1 LFDPGNTTVYS
12 VSMAFRFW
20 LVSAA
25 LISLSVATASGQ
37 QANPAP
43 GNPTIV
49 QPGAPGQN
57 SKILSAASVHVPAGQ
72 PTEADTQF
80 MQGMIHHHSQAVEMT
95 ALMPSRT
102 HNKKLLAFGKKISI
116 SQTDEIKFMQQW
128 LQDRGK
134 AVPMGH
140 DMAHMGHMEG
150 MQHMDMGSMPMMPGM
165 LTPQQMK
172 ALAKAKGPE
181 FDRLF
186 LTGMIQHHTGALT
199 MVQDL
204 FNTPAA
210 GQDGQ
215 LYDFA
220 TDVDNTQ
227 TAEIK
232 IMQSMLKEKQ

>member
-1 LFDPGNTTVYS
+1 
-12 VSMAFRFW
+12 MALRVW
-20 LVSAA
+20 LVSAS
-25 LISLSVATASGQ
+25 LISLSAAAAFAQ
-37 QANPAP
+37 Q
-43 GNPTIV
+43 PTIV
-49 QPGAPGQN
+49 QPGAPGQS
-57 SKILSAASVHVPAGQ
+57 SKILSSSTIHVPAREL
-72 PTEADTQF
+72 TKADIDF

-95 ALMPSRT
+95 ALMPTRT

-128 LQDRGK
+128 LEEHGQ
-134 AVPMGH
+134 AVPM
-140 DMAHMGHMEG
+140 AHMADMPGMHHMN
-150 MQHMDMGSMPMMPGM
+150 MDSMPMMPGM
-165 LTPQQMK
+165 LTPEQMK
-172 ALAKAKGPE
+172 ALAKATGPA

-220 TDVDNTQ
+220 TDVDSTQ

-232 IMQSMLKEKQ
+232 IMKGMLKEKP